1 MSIQVRATWHGDQA
15 KQAVQ
20 SGAARGLLLAANH
33 VLTEA
38 NRTVPW
44 DQGPLERSG
53 AVDVD
58 GQALQASVYYDTPYA
73 RRQHEELG
81 WHHPKK
87 GRAKWL
93 ELTLREQSRT
103 VSQIMANALQLGRDA

>member
-1 MSIQVRATWHGDQA
+1 MSMQVSIVWFGDRVKQSSRA
-15 KQAVQ
+15 
-20 SGAARGLLLAANH
+20 GAELGLRRASEH

-53 AVDVD
+53 NTDVD
-58 GQALQASVYYDTPYA
+58 RRRLEASIYYDTPYA

-81 WHHPKK
+81 WRHPKK

-93 ELTLREQSRT
+93 ERTLGEQASM
-103 VSQIMANALQLGRDA
+103 VNQIVAKAMKDALL

>member
-1 MSIQVRATWHGDQA
+1 MSMQVSVAWYGDRA
-15 KQAVQ
+15 KQSARA
-20 SGAARGLLLAANH
+20 GAELGLRRASEH

-53 AVDVD
+53 NTDVD
-58 GQALQASVYYDTPYA
+58 RRTFEASIYYDTPYA

-81 WHHPKK
+81 WVHPKK

-93 ELTLREQSRT
+93 ELTLQEQASM
-103 VSQIMANALQLGRDA
+103 VSQIVAKAMKESIS

>member
-1 MSIQVRATWHGDQA
+1 MGIQVRVDWFGDSA
-15 KQAVQ
+15 KSAYQL
-20 SGAARGLLLAANH
+20 GAERGLMLATNH

-53 AVDVD
+53 GVDTD
-58 GQALQASVYYDTPYA
+58 GQSLTGSVYYDTPYA

-81 WHHPKK
+81 WSHPKK

-93 ELTLREQSRT
+93 ELTVQEQAS
-103 VSQIMANALQLGRDA
+103 VVHQIMGNALRQAGGN

>member
-1 MSIQVRATWHGDQA
+1 MGIQVKVTWHGADT

-20 SGAARGLLLAANH
+20 FGAERGLLLAANH

-58 GQALQASVYYDTPYA
+58 RRALQASVYYDTPYA

-81 WHHPKK
+81 WSHPKK

-103 VSQIMANALQLGRDA
+103 VNQIMATALRLGRDA

>member
-1 MSIQVRATWHGDQA
+1 MSMQVSIAWFGDQVKHSVKTNA
-15 KQAVQ
+15 
-20 SGAARGLLLAANH
+20 GIGLRRASEH

-53 AVDVD
+53 NTDVD
-58 GQALQASVYYDTPYA
+58 SGRLRSSIYYDTPYA
-73 RRQHEELG
+73 RRQHEEVT
-81 WHHPKK
+81 WRHPKK

-93 ELTLREQSRT
+93 ELTLREQAA
-103 VSQIMANALQLGRDA
+103 VVNQIVAKAMKDALS

>member
-1 MSIQVRATWHGDQA
+1 MSMQVSVAWHGDRA
-15 KQAVQ
+15 KQSARA
-20 SGAARGLLLAANH
+20 GAELGLRRASEH

-53 AVDVD
+53 NTDVD
-58 GQALQASVYYDTPYA
+58 RRRLEASIYYDTPYA

-81 WHHPKK
+81 WRHPKK

-93 ELTLREQSRT
+93 ELTMQEQQSKIQ
-103 VSQIMANALQLGRDA
+103 QIIATQIRRAIS

>member
-1 MSIQVRATWHGDQA
+1 MGIQVTVTWNGNQA
-15 KQAVQ
+15 KQATQ
-20 SGAARGLLLAANH
+20 FGAERGLLLAANH
-33 VLTEA
+33 LLTEA

-58 GQALQASVYYDTPYA
+58 RQALQASVYYDTPYA

-81 WHHPKK
+81 WSHPKK

-93 ELTLREQSRT
+93 ELTAKEQART
-103 VSQIMANALQLGRDA
+103 INQIVAHALQLEKGA

>member
-1 MSIQVRATWHGDQA
+1 MGINVTVSWYGDRA
-15 KQAVQ
+15 KQIYKR
-20 SGAARGLLLAANH
+20 GAEQGLFLAANH

-53 AVDVD
+53 GTDVD
-58 GQALQASVYYDTPYA
+58 RGSLQASIYYDTPYA
-73 RRQHEELG
+73 RRQHEEVT
-81 WHHPKK
+81 WNHPKK

-93 ELTLREQSRT
+93 ELTMQEQART
-103 VSQIMANALQLGRDA
+103 VNQILAQALRQAGA

>member
-1 MSIQVRATWHGDQA
+1 MGIAVTVTWNGDRAKRATQA
-15 KQAVQ
+15 
-20 SGAARGLLLAANH
+20 GAERGLLLAANH

-58 GQALQASVYYDTPYA
+58 RQALQASVYYDTPYA
-73 RRQHEELG
+73 RRQHEEVT
-81 WHHPKK
+81 WKHPRK

-103 VSQIMANALQLGRDA
+103 VNQIMANALQLGRDA